1 MASSVSSK
9 ESSSSRSII
18 PVRYSF
24 RLQDG
29 DKVVYDLHIDED
41 TLRLV
46 GQQQVDSLPFWTAL
60 NFYQCPHCPLTVEEE
75 PHCPLAVNLVGIVQ
89 RLDHLLSYEQVQVVV
104 ITRERAITKRTTA
117 QSGISSL
124 MGLVIA
130 SSGCPLTDFFK
141 PMARFHLPF
150 ATEKE
155 TIWRAVSSYLLAQY
169 FRSKNGESA
178 DFALKGLMRIY
189 DDIEKMNVA
198 IAKRLRAASKKDSA
212 VNALVHLDV
221 FAKHMTLPIQDSL
234 EKIRDLFAMTRFPE

>member
-1 MASSVSSK
+1 MATPVT
-9 ESSSSRSII
+9 SRQHRAGGHII

-24 RLQDG
+24 RLREGEQ
-29 DKVVYDLHIDED
+29 VVYDLQIDEA

-46 GQQQVDSLPFWTAL
+46 GRGDAEPPFWTIL
-60 NFYQCPHCPLTVEEE
+60 NFFQCPHCPLTVDVE

-104 ITRERAITKRTTA
+104 ITRERVITQRTTA

-130 SSGCPLTDFFK
+130 ASGCPLTDFLK

-155 TIWRAVSSYLLAQY
+155 TIWRAVSTYLLAQY
-169 FRSKNGESA
+169 FRRSRGEKP
-178 DFALKGLMRIY
+178 DYELHGLVRIY

-221 FAKHMTLPIQDSL
+221 FAKHLTLPIQDSL
-234 EKIRDLFAMTRFPE
+234 EKIRDLFATIRFPE